1 MYLNLPGHFCLFCC
15 EFKSGHMCID
25 DACILCC
32 AVHLNATTCVWCAR
46 WDICVLCCGV
56 HLNACCAQWDIC
68 GTLEP
73 AMRHTLP
80 GNWGASHWNA
90 PSRFSLHLETA
101 YNTLHWATVFQIWC
115 KSVKWE
121 AAVRHCYRLLASP
134 ASGFH
139 QNPLLSKREFKDIMF
154 FESHI
159 SKHATAGWKQIW
171 YETVAKRFQG

>member
-32 AVHLNATTCVWCAR
+32 AVHLNATTCV
-46 WDICVLCCGV
+46 
-56 HLNACCAQWDIC
+56 CCAQWDIC